1 MALECVTLLHR
12 NVVIAMHGPL
22 QREGLEPLLP
32 PRAKESS
39 MSRKERI
46 LAMLAEEPKD
56 AFLRYSL
63 AMELRKEGENDE
75 SVRMLKELAYDPT
88 DKYVAAYF
96 MAAQQL
102 AELDSVEDA
111 RTLLRDGI
119 EEARRQNNLHA
130 AAEMSEL
137 LAELGK

>member
-1 MALECVTLLHR
+1 
-12 NVVIAMHGPL
+12 
-22 QREGLEPLLP
+22 
-32 PRAKESS
+32 

-46 LAMLAEEPKD
+46 LAMLADEPAD

-63 AMELRKEGENDE
+63 AMELRKEGDNAE
-75 SVRMLKELAYDPT
+75 SIRLLRELAYDPKE
-88 DKYVAAYF
+88 KYVAAFF

-102 AELDSVEDA
+102 AELEQLEDA

-137 LAELGK
+137 LVEIGK